1 MYFYLMQLNMPKAC
15 PYRQC
20 CIPILLSKHIMSNYF
35 EKKEKFNK
43 ERERYYKEK
52 NNLRLKYA
60 AFISIA
66 ISIALLLMIIFLGSA
81 ISKTTML
88 FMRGCAGVFALIF
101 FVLVVILTYRVNVAY
116 FKDRANRKT
125 RQQ

>member
-1 MYFYLMQLNMPKAC
+1 
-15 PYRQC
+15 
-20 CIPILLSKHIMSNYF
+20 MSNYF

-43 ERERYYKEK
+43 EREKYYREK
-52 NNLRLKYA
+52 NNLQLKYA
-60 AFISIA
+60 AFLSIA
-66 ISIALLLMIIFLGSA
+66 ISISLMLIIIIFLGSD

-88 FMRGCAGVFALIF
+88 FMRDCAGVFALIF
-101 FVLVVILTYRVNVAY
+101 FVLVVILTFRVNVAY

>member
-1 MYFYLMQLNMPKAC
+1 
-15 PYRQC
+15 
-20 CIPILLSKHIMSNYF
+20 MSNYF

-81 ISKTTML
+81 IYKTTML